1 MAGTRTSPATRL
13 ASPPRS
19 SARPGSRMFAL
30 ISASMRRTAAPVCAH
45 EARAAASSRAS
56 SGVGISFT
64 TTCPPSAEHANT
76 AQRNAPPSGYR
87 PLGPSGACRPRT
99 SMQCLPRHRPTH
111 IQPASG
117 SICRS
122 VGTTGLRTAAVIVVS
137 TCPAGA
143 EKVRVTADGGEVA
156 RIVRGW
162 VPAEVALAER
172 RRPFVASQ
180 LPPRSPLGS
189 PG

>member
-1 MAGTRTSPATRL
+1 MSVGRHDRL
-13 ASPPRS
+13 AD
-19 SARPGSRMFAL
+19 G
-30 ISASMRRTAAPVCAH
+30 C
-45 EARAAASSRAS
+45 
-56 SGVGISFT
+56 
-64 TTCPPSAEHANT
+64 
-76 AQRNAPPSGYR
+76 GY
-87 PLGPSGACRPRT
+87 
-99 SMQCLPRHRPTH
+99 
-111 IQPASG
+111 
-117 SICRS
+117 
-122 VGTTGLRTAAVIVVS
+122 VVS

-156 RIVRGW
+156 RIVRGR